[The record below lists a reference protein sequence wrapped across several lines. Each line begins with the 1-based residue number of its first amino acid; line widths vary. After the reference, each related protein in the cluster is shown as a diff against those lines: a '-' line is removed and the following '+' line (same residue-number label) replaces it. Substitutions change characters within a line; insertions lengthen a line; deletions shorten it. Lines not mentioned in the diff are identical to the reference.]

1 MTGTVLLILIAV
13 FAAAS
18 TGTSVVADSAI
29 HVSKADNVKAA
40 NSSDTLVKQKE
51 VSNKSGSAVKKK
63 TSKTS
68 SVKVSAEKTIEK
80 NSIPVKK
87 QKKVKAKKKGSF
99 DLSKMFFAISKKI
112 PSTLHLPDHMFKTI
126 VGFVKKN
133 TFKVVLLLFFLTL
146 IVSTLLFYRQRIDG
160 KRFMTTTR
168 LSVMDKEV
176 QRTCRFIENS
186 FDDVSLSV
194 EKICDEMVTG
204 KAFLAALFERE
215 LGMTVEGFIAQV
227 RINRAKI
234 FIKKEISADNAAVAT
249 KTGFSN
255 TNQFINTFEKLC
267 GVSVDEYRK
276 SLSVNQNV

>member
-1 MTGTVLLILIAV
+1 MIGTVLLVLIAV
-13 FAAAS
+13 FTTAS
-18 TGTSVVADSAI
+18 TGAPVVADSAV
-29 HVSKADNVKAA
+29 HVSKADTAKAA
-40 NSSDTLVKQKE
+40 KSSDTLVKKKG
-51 VSNKSGSAVKKK
+51 VSKKSDSAVKKK

-68 SVKVSAEKTIEK
+68 SIKVSSAKTTEKK
-80 NSIPVKK
+80 SIPVKK
-87 QKKVKAKKKGSF
+87 QKKVKVKKRGSI
-99 DLSKMFFAISKKI
+99 DLSKMFIAISKKI
-112 PSTLHLPDHMFKTI
+112 PSTLNLPDHMFKSI

-133 TFKVVLLLFFLTL
+133 TFKVVLLLSFLTI
-146 IVSTLLFYRQRIDG
+146 IVSTLLFYRQRVDG

-176 QRTCRFIENS
+176 QRACRFIENS

-234 FIKKEISADNAAVAT
+234 FIKKELSADNAAVAT
-249 KTGFSN
+249 KTGFSDA
-255 TNQFINTFEKLC
+255 NQFINTFEKLC

-276 SLSVNQNV
+276 SVSANKNF